1 MVKSHEL
8 RAFDGD
14 DLHKR
19 NNISEIALSNQHNE
33 YDKDTSE
40 LAKAGKKQVLKVC
53 IWLIYSPKNFPDIR

>member
-19 NNISEIALSNQHNE
+19 NNISEIALSNQHDE

-53 IWLIYSPKNFPDIR
+53 I

>member
-1 MVKSHEL
+1 MARSHEL

-19 NNISEIALSNQHNE
+19 NNILEIALSNQHNDF
-33 YDKDTSE
+33 DKDTSE

-53 IWLIYSPKNFPDIR
+53 I